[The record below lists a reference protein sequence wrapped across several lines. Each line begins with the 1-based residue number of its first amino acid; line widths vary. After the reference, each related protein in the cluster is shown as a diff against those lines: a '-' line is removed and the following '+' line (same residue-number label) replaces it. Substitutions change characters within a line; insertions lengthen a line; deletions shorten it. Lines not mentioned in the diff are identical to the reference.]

1 MIHYH
6 PDIIQGTDEWL
17 ALRCGCI
24 TASSL
29 NAIMS
34 PRTLKPT
41 KAEGH
46 LFDLLAQRITHH
58 VEPQYISDD
67 MLRGQADE
75 IESRA
80 LYSRHF
86 APVTEIGFITRD
98 FGDFTIGYSPDGL
111 VGDDGLIECKS
122 RRQKYQTET
131 LIAGAV
137 PSEHVLQCQAGLLI
151 SGRQW
156 LDYVSYCAG
165 MPMAVIRVWP
175 DETIHAAIV
184 EAASVFED
192 ALADR
197 LAAYCVVLAADGA
210 RLVETE
216 RRIEMEI
223 YA

>member
-1 MIHYH
+1 MITHH
-6 PDIIQGTDEWL
+6 PDIIQGTDAWH
-17 ALRCGCI
+17 ALRCGRL
-24 TASSL
+24 TASSMNVIL
-29 NAIMS
+29 S

-46 LFDLLAQRITHH
+46 LFDLLAQRITGH
-58 VEPQYISDD
+58 VEPQFISDD

-75 IESRA
+75 IEARA
-80 LYSRHF
+80 LYARHY
-86 APVTEIGFITRD
+86 APVTELGFITRD
-98 FGDFTIGYSPDGL
+98 CWGFTLGYSPDGL

-131 LIAGAV
+131 IIANAV
-137 PSEHVLQCQAGLLI
+137 PTEHVLQCQAGLLI

-175 DETIHAAIV
+175 DETIQAAIV
-184 EAASVFED
+184 EAASVFEE

-197 LAAYCVVLAADGA
+197 LQAYRDALSADGA
-210 RLVETE
+210 RLVATE
-216 RRIEMEI
+216 RRIETEI
-223 YA
+223 FA